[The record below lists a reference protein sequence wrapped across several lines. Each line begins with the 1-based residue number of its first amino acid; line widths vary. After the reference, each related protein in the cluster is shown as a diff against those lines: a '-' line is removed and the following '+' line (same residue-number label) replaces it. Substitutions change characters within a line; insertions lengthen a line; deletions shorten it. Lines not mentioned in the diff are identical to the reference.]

1 MPEAWLNQRCNRLLH
16 ANFVILN
23 AACIVAVDE
32 SKIGPKKINLVS
44 AAWQHQFFVAFLRFL
59 QKNQVFSSNCI
70 EVAT

>member
-32 SKIGPKKINLVS
+32 SKIGPKKKSIWLVQLGS
-44 AAWQHQFFVAFLRFL
+44 IS
-59 QKNQVFSSNCI
+59 FSWLF
-70 EVAT
+70 